1 MLRSLISH
9 TKMIVASLAASTLI
23 VGALFSPAG
32 SQASDFTSA
41 AAEQASSAVTIKASE
56 YDVNHATAPLPDL
69 EVTIS
74 QTKNLGSQG
83 ILVSWT
89 GGKDSVPP
97 SNSGGENFLQIF
109 QCWGDDP
116 NNPDRPDRTTCQ
128 YGATDAPASSRYGGS
143 PLEMVHPNDMQFT
156 RVSAS
161 GALEPYTSIPFK
173 SATGETLWDLERNA
187 EGNVV
192 FAPNP
197 VSMTTNEFYS
207 AYTTNETTWAGSD
220 SSGNGSSK
228 FEIQTASESPGLGCG
243 SQKKVEGKVIGQPC
257 WLVVLPRG
265 IKDNGRE
272 DISASGL
279 FWDSWQHAIAVKM
292 SFVPIGFTCE
302 IGVTEQQVQGSELIN
317 EAFSSW
323 QPSLCAGNVRKSFVL
338 SNSFDGEAVEGAASS
353 DKASVISV
361 TTGAMDG
368 LNDADIV
375 YTPAAIAGVAVSFSI
390 DRIVTQSV
398 VVPEAV
404 ASRNGKAFESLKL
417 TPRLLAK
424 LITAS
429 YKSAIPF
436 GVDSSYLGTNPIDMI
451 ADPEFKA
458 TNSSDGDWEFMSI
471 SGTSVSDALLP
482 SSRSLLAQAVWK
494 YIMADKKAAAFI
506 KGEADEWG
514 MKVNPWYSTS
524 ASINP
529 TGNGLTLPAVTFPK
543 SDPVEKPDTTNQEN
557 GSGPV
562 NLVTWRPYLQDFS
575 AGAANVLRGQSQ
587 ILGAWNPVGKPP
599 AFAKSLRRAPGSQA
613 TIAIT
618 VTPAANLYQNV
629 QVSLQNPA
637 GEFIAPNLAS
647 LSEAAAAMTTS
658 KKNSQMVEF
667 DFSSPEAKSSKG
679 AYPLAV
685 PIYLGVN
692 SKIEDKKLLQSFA
705 NMLQFITDEGQTLGE
720 GTGQLPNGY
729 APLNT
734 RLMSDAKTAI
744 DKIKEASTEVQPSE
758 TTQPPAPQPAP
769 NEMEIVAAGVT
780 PPNPIVPASTYAVPV
795 SSAVLICASMFY
807 VLLMRR
813 KSIL

>member
-1 MLRSLISH
+1 MLRSLIRH

-41 AAEQASSAVTIKASE
+41 AAEETSSAVTIKASE
-56 YDVNHATAPLPDL
+56 YDLNHATAPLPDL

-89 GGKDSVPP
+89 GGKASVPP

-109 QCWGDDP
+109 QCWGEDP
-116 NNPDRPDRTTCQ
+116 NNPGRPDRATCQ

-143 PLEMVHPNDMQFT
+143 PLSMVHPNDLQYT
-156 RVSAS
+156 RVSSS

-173 SATGETLWDLERNA
+173 SATGEMLWDLERNA

-243 SQKKVEGKVIGQPC
+243 NQKKVEGKIIGQPC

-279 FWDSWQHAIAVKM
+279 FWDSWQHAIAVEM

-302 IGVTEQQVQGSELIN
+302 LGVAEQQVQGSELIN

-323 QPSLCAGNVRKSFVL
+323 QPSLCGGNIRKSFVL
-338 SNSFDGEAVEGAASS
+338 SNSFDGEAVEAAASS
-353 DKASVISV
+353 DKAPVISV
-361 TTGAMDG
+361 TTGAMDDV
-368 LNDADIV
+368 NDTDIV
-375 YTPAAIAGVAVSFSI
+375 YAPAAIAGISVSFSI
-390 DRIVTQSV
+390 DRILTQTV
-398 VVPEAV
+398 VVPEAI
-404 ASRNGKAFESLKL
+404 AGRNGKAFESLKL

-436 GVDSSYLGTNPIDMI
+436 GVDSTYLGTNPMDLI

-482 SSRSLLAQAVWK
+482 SSRSLLAQALWK
-494 YIMADKKAAAFI
+494 YIMADKKAAAFM

-562 NLVTWRPYLQDFS
+562 NLVTWRPYLQDFA

-599 AFAKSLRRAPGSQA
+599 SFAKSLRRAPGSQA

-637 GEFIAPNLAS
+637 GEFVAPNLES
-647 LSEAAAAMTTS
+647 LTEAGAAMTTS

-667 DFSSPEAKSSKG
+667 DFSSSEAKAAKG

-692 SKIEDKKLLQSFA
+692 SKIEDKSRLKSFA
-705 NMLQFITDEGQTLGE
+705 NMLQFITDEGQTSGE
-720 GTGQLPNGY
+720 GKGQLPNGY

-734 RLMSDAKTAI
+734 RLLKDAQVAE
-744 DKIKEASTEVQPSE
+744 DKIRLAALPADAEPSPQPS
-758 TTQPPAPQPAP
+758 TPGSVD
-769 NEMEIVAAGVT
+769 NEMKIVAAGVT
-780 PPNPIVPASTYAVPV
+780 PPNPIVPASSFAVPI
-795 SSAVLICASMFY
+795 SLAVLICASTFY
-807 VLLMRR
+807 ALLIRR
-813 KSIL
+813 KSIR